1 MDGVTLGI
9 QNLFLMKYFNSQR
22 CNILE
27 GNRFTKYLSY
37 AFGEVLLV
45 VIGILI
51 ALGIN
56 NWNEENKADKET
68 IALKSRVLRQVDS
81 DIKIIEHFQK
91 DLDTLQEEYL
101 SVLDKTY
108 DKTMVRT
115 GSIIASLLIQVN
127 TLDVDN
133 SVISMIDGV
142 DLKDNQIARELVDT
156 SGLYKL
162 YLSDIEGI
170 GKIIISTTNNLKEIE
185 KTESWYADFITDF
198 ACRNEC
204 IKYLLSNS
212 DHKAGMASLRFLY
225 LNGYGGIRD
234 NFLSD
239 LKNPAKELAEI
250 NLNS

>member
-1 MDGVTLGI
+1 LDGVTLGI

-156 SGLYKL
+156 SSLYKL

-170 GKIIISTTNNLKEIE
+170 EKIIISTTTNNLQEIE

-198 ACRNEC
+198 VYKNEC
-204 IKYLLSNS
+204 IKYLLNNN
-212 DHKAGMASLRFLY
+212 DHKARMASLRFLY
-225 LNGYGGIRD
+225 VNGYGGIRD

-239 LKNPAKELAEI
+239 LKKSRKRASRN
-250 NLNS
+250 